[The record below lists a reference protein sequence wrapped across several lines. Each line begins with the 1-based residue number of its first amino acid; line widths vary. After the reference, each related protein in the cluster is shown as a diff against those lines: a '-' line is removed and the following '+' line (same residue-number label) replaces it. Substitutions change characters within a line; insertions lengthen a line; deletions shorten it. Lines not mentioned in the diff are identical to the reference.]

1 MTHLSATIR
10 LSSQMPSKASLAF
23 SVILV
28 ASSSCSGPPVSPI
41 ATTEKTSASTSV
53 TRSESSSL
61 VRVIDGDTVVVVVE
75 GREEKVRLV
84 GINTPEKGFCGFEE
98 ATRALEE
105 MLGTASVSLV
115 DAGVDD
121 RDKYGRLLRYL
132 DIDGLDPG
140 LELIRAGLAEA
151 DYDSRT
157 GYDEHL
163 REESY
168 ISLDALSASICP

>member
-1 MTHLSATIR
+1 MST
-10 LSSQMPSKASLAF
+10 KASSAYFL
-23 SVILV
+23 ILT
-28 ASSSCSGPPVSPI
+28 ALLSCSGQPASPVTS
-41 ATTEKTSASTSV
+41 TEKTSTPTSV

-61 VRVIDGDTVVVVVE
+61 VRVIDGDTIVVVVE

-105 MLGTASVSLV
+105 MLGTATVGLV

-132 DIDGLDPG
+132 DIDGQDPG

-157 GYDEHL
+157 GYDQHL

>member
-1 MTHLSATIR
+1 MFHKAGFACAIMLGALASCAEPAG
-10 LSSQMPSKASLAF
+10 SPS
-23 SVILV
+23 
-28 ASSSCSGPPVSPI
+28 
-41 ATTEKTSASTSV
+41 ETS
-53 TRSESSSL
+53 RL
-61 VRVIDGDTVVVVVE
+61 VRVIDGDTIVVILD

-98 ATRALEE
+98 ATQALEAL
-105 MLGTASVSLV
+105 LGTAPVGLV

-132 DIDGLDPG
+132 DVDGQDPG
-140 LELIRAGLAEA
+140 LELIRAGLAKA

-168 ISLDALSASICP
+168 ISLDALSASSCS

>member
-1 MTHLSATIR
+1 MRTKVR
-10 LSSQMPSKASLAF
+10 F
-23 SVILV
+23 VFVVILI
-28 ASSSCSGPPVSPI
+28 ALSSCSAPPLPPI
-41 ATTEKTSASTSV
+41 ATTEKTSAPTSV

-61 VRVIDGDTVVVVVE
+61 VRVIDGDTIVVVVE
-75 GREEKVRLV
+75 GHEEKVRLV

-98 ATRALEE
+98 ARRALEE
-105 MLGTASVSLV
+105 MLGTATVGLV

-132 DIDGLDPG
+132 DIDGQDPG

-168 ISLDALSASICP
+168 ISLDALSASTCP

>member
-1 MTHLSATIR
+1 MFHRAGFACAIMLGALASCAEPAG
-10 LSSQMPSKASLAF
+10 SPS
-23 SVILV
+23 
-28 ASSSCSGPPVSPI
+28 
-41 ATTEKTSASTSV
+41 ETS
-53 TRSESSSL
+53 RL
-61 VRVIDGDTVVVVVE
+61 VRVIDGDTIVVILD

-98 ATRALEE
+98 ATQALEAL
-105 MLGTASVSLV
+105 LGTAPVGLV

-132 DIDGLDPG
+132 DVDGQDPG
-140 LELIRAGLAEA
+140 LELIRAGLAKA